1 MADKPTIPDFPN
13 LPDFGQMITQA
24 CEVVASV
31 RGIPYDFN
39 GTLSLENKFVIL
51 FKTVKEMF
59 DAQDA
64 LVKSYKEL
72 YEFINTYFDNLDVQ
86 EEVNKKIQSMVDD
99 GRLLTL
105 IAPTVA
111 SNTSSWLHSN
121 ITNPSN
127 PPIDKSLS
135 VENAAADAFTTGF
148 YTTRKAI
155 RATEQ
160 LGITTTFQNGNL
172 TISLK
177 NGKNT
182 NFVWS
187 ERLHYSTEDID
198 AITLPAQTETIIVWL
213 TRVNKKTILNA
224 AYESL
229 NLYIPKD
236 AIIIYIAFTNTTSI
250 VYEVLNIDT
259 VTTNNIDATL
269 TIRGKAADSFIT
281 GQYTTR
287 LAIAATREIGLDITF
302 QNGNITFRIKK
313 GAIDNFVWSEHS
325 YIQTNDIQNIT
336 IPASIGTIVA
346 YFLLENRK
354 TTIHA
359 LYENRSGY
367 TIPASAI
374 IFYIGFTNTSSIIT
388 EIFNIDNINAKAK
401 NCVKTPGIYN
411 KKIVLG
417 GDSITH
423 GVGGTG
429 WSQNGRTIITVD
441 GTTWKESP
449 NSYSWA
455 NLLIK
460 LLTEQY
466 NCTVTNNG
474 CTGTTSDFWATNINT
489 LLPVDTDLFI
499 LTIGTNDRNLAT
511 IEKCRQNI
519 LTSFPVIKRYC
530 ADHDIRLCVFSPI
543 PASQNN
549 EDSKQAKTWQINEWL
564 REICFIE
571 NIEYYNLHD
580 YIYNWYFSKG
590 EPIGTYADGLH
601 PNDLMYYYMF
611 YAYCILLDIAPGLPV
626 PPKP

>member
-64 LVKSYKEL
+64 LVKSYKDL

-99 GRLLTL
+99 GSLLTL

-155 RATEQ
+155 RASEQ

-198 AITLPAQTETIIVWL
+198 AITIPAQTETIIAWL
-213 TRVNKKTILNA
+213 TRVKNKTILNA

-236 AIIIYIAFTNTTSI
+236 AIIIYI
-250 VYEVLNIDT
+250 
-259 VTTNNIDATL
+259 
-269 TIRGKAADSFIT
+269 
-281 GQYTTR
+281 
-287 LAIAATREIGLDITF
+287 
-302 QNGNITFRIKK
+302 
-313 GAIDNFVWSEHS
+313 
-325 YIQTNDIQNIT
+325 
-336 IPASIGTIVA
+336 
-346 YFLLENRK
+346 
-354 TTIHA
+354 
-359 LYENRSGY
+359 
-367 TIPASAI
+367 
-374 IFYIGFTNTSSIIT
+374 GFTNTSSIIT
-388 EIFNIDNINAKAK
+388 EVFNIDNINAKAK

-423 GVGGTG
+423 GVGGTD
-429 WSQNGRTIITVD
+429 WKQNGRTIITVD

-455 NLLIK
+455 NLMIK

-499 LTIGTNDRNLAT
+499 LTIGTNDRNLDT

-519 LTSFPVIKRYC
+519 LNSFPVIKRYC
-530 ADHDIRLCVFSPI
+530 DDHDIRLCVFSPI

-549 EDSKQAKTWQINEWL
+549 EDSKQAKTWQINEWI

-626 PPKP
+626 NPKP